1 MKKSYLM
8 IAAAAALFA
17 ACSDNDTFREITNTE
32 GPEISFSTYA
42 QKATRAENSD
52 STYTLNLSDHHL
64 SFKVWGFKNTST
76 DLVFDGDS
84 VKYAN
89 SQWSYINKRYWDKA
103 ATTYE
108 FYAFAPHT
116 APFTFK
122 GVSGIDTQKNGYF
135 TITSAYNKAGENV
148 SPKNSTDPVV
158 VWKDYAETDVDLMIA
173 DTCRLSGSALKT
185 AQNGQVTLNF
195 IHILSRLNIT
205 VKTVPGF
212 DPDEA
217 EDDSIKVSKI
227 TISNMSHAGTFD
239 ETRGTVTA
247 NALQAGTIARWAPSS
262 NSNYEYPIDYK
273 ATLDP
278 NYVVEALIIPQQV
291 LSDTINLDGTY
302 PAESADNTASYIKIE
317 YSIFSYNKEDGSK
330 TAQQDYVAYYNLA
343 QIFRVA
349 KTEYLKFNEGWQNTL
364 NITIS
369 PAEIKF
375 DAKVAPW
382 AEENDE
388 DLTIY

>member
-8 IAAAAALFA
+8 IAAAAALLA

-52 STYTLNLSDHHL
+52 TTYAWSLSDHHL
-64 SFKVWGFKNTST
+64 SFRVWGYKNTS
-76 DLVFDGDS
+76 DVAVFEEDS
-84 VKYAN
+84 VGFTT
-89 SQWSYINKRYWDKA
+89 SWSYVNKRYWDKA

-108 FYAFAPHT
+108 FYAFAPYN
-116 APFTFK
+116 APFDFN
-122 GVSGIDTQKNGYF
+122 GVSDIATQKDGYF
-135 TITSAYNKAGENV
+135 TITSAYSKAGENV

-158 VWKDYAETDVDLMIA
+158 VWKNYAETDVDLMIA

-205 VKTVPGF
+205 VKTVAGF
-212 DPDEA
+212 DPDEPK
-217 EDDSIKVSKI
+217 DDSIKVSKI

-239 ETRGTVTA
+239 ETQGSVNA
-247 NALQAGTIARWAPSS
+247 NALQAGTIARWSPSS
-262 NSNYEYPIDYK
+262 NSSYEYPINYK

-291 LSDTINLDGTY
+291 LSDTINLDGTF

-317 YSIFSYNKEDGSK
+317 YSIFSYNEEDGSK

-349 KTEYLKFNEGWQNTL
+349 KTKYLNFNEGWQNTL

-375 DAKVAPW
+375 DAMVAPW
-382 AEENDE
+382 AEENDK

>member
-1 MKKSYLM
+1 M
-8 IAAAAALFA
+8 
-17 ACSDNDTFREITNTE
+17 
-32 GPEISFSTYA
+32 G
-42 QKATRAENSD
+42 
-52 STYTLNLSDHHL
+52 YTT
-64 SFKVWGFKNTST
+64 K
-76 DLVFDGDS
+76 
-84 VKYAN
+84 
-89 SQWSYINKRYWDKA
+89 WSYVNKRYWDKA

-108 FYAFAPHT
+108 FYAFAPYN
-116 APFTFK
+116 APFDFN
-122 GVSGIDTQKNGYF
+122 GVSDIATQKDGYF
-135 TITSAYNKAGENV
+135 TITSAYSKAGENV

-158 VWKDYAETDVDLMIA
+158 VWKNYAETDVDLMIA

-205 VKTVPGF
+205 VKTVAGF
-212 DPDEA
+212 DPDEPK
-217 EDDSIKVSKI
+217 DDSIKVSKI

-239 ETRGTVTA
+239 ETQGSVNA
-247 NALQAGTIARWAPSS
+247 NALQAGTIARWSPSS
-262 NSNYEYPIDYK
+262 NSSYEYPINYK

-291 LSDTINLDGTY
+291 LSDTINLDGTF

-317 YSIFSYNKEDGSK
+317 YSIFSYNEEDGSK

-349 KTEYLKFNEGWQNTL
+349 KTKYLNFNEGWQNTL

-375 DAKVAPW
+375 DAMVAPW
-382 AEENDE
+382 AEENDK